1 MAVILSGVR
10 WDLRVLIYSPQ
21 WLQML
26 NTWLFIGLFTS
37 YFQQF
42 IFSSSLQ
49 SLDNDFPVRCIV
61 VGRFFSHP
69 LYFVNCSLCCKEN
82 IKSSAIPDFNSW
94 FLGYWIPL
102 LKALFYPS
110 FSSSVSVS
118 YMPILSLFCSQWKIS
133 ELLLLLD
140 MWFLAL
146 HDYFLKRLTYFFYNG
161 YFWDF
166 CQRFWLAIAVWI
178 HL

>member
-1 MAVILSGVR
+1 MATDVEH
-10 WDLRVLIYSPQ
+10 LIIYWSFYF
-21 WLQML
+21 
-26 NTWLFIGLFTS
+26 LFPTVH
-37 YFQQF
+37 
-42 IFSSSLQ
+42 FSSSLQ

-133 ELLLLLD
+133 ELLSLLD

-146 HDYFLKRLTYFFYNG
+146 HDYFLKRLTYFFIMDI
-161 YFWDF
+161 FETFVKDF
-166 CQRFWLAIAVWI
+166 DWL
-178 HL
+178 